1 MYFIVIFF
9 SYNIF
14 GFEDKTIAWFNS
26 YLTGRSQRVK
36 IGDKKSSSQNL
47 LSGVPQGGIL
57 SPLVFV
63 IYVFDLSDWLKSSIA
78 AHIYF
83 WKSLNTK
90 QDHSWHK
97 NKNGSI

>member
-47 LSGVPQGGIL
+47 LSGVPQGSML

-63 IYVFDLSDWLKSSIA
+63 IYNFYEAPRRNSNLGPKAFSLLEFEIA
-78 AHIYF
+78 P
-83 WKSLNTK
+83 
-90 QDHSWHK
+90 
-97 NKNGSI
+97 